1 MLNLP
6 FLLKNDEITLS
17 YPAAEVK
24 KRFQMAAILILA
36 GYEAENVIPR
46 VPP

>member
-17 YPAAEVK
+17 YPAVEVK
-24 KRFQMAAILILA
+24 KRFFVGIDALPGM
-36 GYEAENVIPR
+36 R
-46 VPP
+46 